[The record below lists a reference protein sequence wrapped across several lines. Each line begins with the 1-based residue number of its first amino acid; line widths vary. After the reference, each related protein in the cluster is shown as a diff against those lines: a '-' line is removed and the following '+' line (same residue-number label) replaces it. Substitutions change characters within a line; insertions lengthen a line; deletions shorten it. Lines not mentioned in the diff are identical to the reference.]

1 MKEYDLAKICR
12 ANTNL
17 NVLGHHCLWVQQ
29 YILGCQALTY
39 VRKYRSC
46 LMPGGVVKKYVR
58 GVYGHFLLF
67 GRFIRRKPDGQ
78 RRSKGRVLQTHCLTS
93 PANSH
98 VMETGTLPVQPSLNP
113 KKDFF
118 ASVWFFGKVH
128 CKQKCFIIT
137 FIPCQLTTHCTQCT
151 VCLSWNLILRF
162 LFSVHW
168 LWTGGVLRHVN
179 CTLYSA
185 VISSI

>member
-1 MKEYDLAKICR
+1 MPHSVMKEYDLAKICR

-17 NVLGHHCLWVQQ
+17 NVLGHHCLHCLQ

-39 VRKYRSC
+39 VRKYRSY

-98 VMETGTLPVQPSLNP
+98 VMETGTVPVQPSSNP
-113 KKDFF
+113 KKDLF

-162 LFSVHW
+162 LFSVH
-168 LWTGGVLRHVN
+168 
-179 CTLYSA
+179 
-185 VISSI
+185 